1 MARPRADDYEAKRQL
16 IRERAAE
23 LFAEHGFARTSI
35 TDIARACQCTKSLI
49 YHYFDSKQAILY
61 DLLAA
66 HMDGLSRTVQ
76 DAIRGPGSSR
86 DIFREVVRAHM
97 RMYATARAKH
107 VLLLN
112 ELDSLPPRSRA
123 AIVAKERELVA
134 IVLPLIVAIAPAL
147 GRRPDVRMPAAM
159 AFYGLINWTY
169 TWYRPDGAMSPQGF
183 ADLASDILLDGL
195 SAALSRN
202 PA

>member
-1 MARPRADDYEAKRQL
+1 MGRPRAEDYEAKREL

-23 LFAEHGFARTSI
+23 LFAERGFAQTSI
-35 TDIARACQCTKSLI
+35 SDVARACECTKSLI
-49 YHYFDSKQAILY
+49 YHYFDSKQSILH
-61 DLLAA
+61 DLLSA
-66 HMDGLSRTVQ
+66 HMDRLTHAVHEATHS
-76 DAIRGPGSSR
+76 PGSGR
-86 DIFREVVRAHM
+86 EIFREVVRAHM
-97 RMYATARAKH
+97 RIYATARAKH
-107 VLLLN
+107 ILLLN
-112 ELDSLPPRSRA
+112 ELDRLPPRSRA

-134 IVLPLIVAIAPAL
+134 TMLRLIVGVAPGL
-147 GRRPDVRMPAAM
+147 GRRPHFRMPAAM

-169 TWYRPDGAMSPQGF
+169 TWYRPEGPMSPQSF